1 VPAPER
7 NKVETQLLRR
17 PFAEVWQET
26 ERYWMARNPEE
37 VERARLDEKHQMALC
52 FRWYLGMSSRWA
64 RQGEAR
70 RQADYQ
76 IWCGPA
82 IGGLNRWTRGTVL
95 AQAEQRDAVALA
107 RALLTG
113 AAVLQRRELAPRAR
127 VYRLPT
133 PVAAVQI
140 DEAWLA

>member
-7 NKVETQLLRR
+7 RKLETQLLRR
-17 PFAEVWQET
+17 PFSEVWQET
-26 ERYWMARNPEE
+26 GR
-37 VERARLDEKHQMALC
+37 
-52 FRWYLGMSSRWA
+52 
-64 RQGEAR
+64 
-70 RQADYQ
+70 YQ

-133 PVAAVQI
+133 PVAAGQI